1 MPIINLETRIKA
13 SPEKV
18 FNLARSVNL
27 HLESMNRYHEKVLE
41 GRKEGLFEVGDTVK
55 WQAQHFGFNFKLEVT
70 ITEMEQPS
78 YFVDEQI
85 RGPFKYMSH
94 RHSFESDGEYCF
106 MKDEFEY
113 SSPLGILGK
122 IVDALFM
129 KRYMTKL
136 LQDRNH
142 LIKASA
148 EK

>member
-1 MPIINLETRIKA
+1 MNKYKERI
-13 SPEKV
+13 V
-18 FNLARSVNL
+18 G
-27 HLESMNRYHEKVLE
+27 
-41 GRKEGLFEVGDTVK
+41 GRNEGLFEPGDSVI
-55 WQAQHFGFNFKLEVT
+55 WEAQHFGLSFKLEVT

-106 MKDEFEY
+106 MKDEFEF

-122 IVDALFM
+122 IVDALFL

-136 LQDRNH
+136 LHERNH